1 MLFKVFGAVKEQVLE
16 VVEADGA
23 VEPARKPLLAR
34 GLRVARRIVFYFI
47 NKKDCSCTY
56 KYIHTYIYTSVDPCL
71 CVERGLQHKESSL
84 L

>member
-1 MLFKVFGAVKEQVLE
+1 VLLFKVFGAVKEQVLE

-56 KYIHTYIYTSVDPCL
+56 INIYIYIHLWIHA
-71 CVERGLQHKESSL
+71 CV
-84 L
+84 

>member
-56 KYIHTYIYTSVDPCL
+56 KYIHIYIYICGSMPVCR
-71 CVERGLQHKESSL
+71 ERSTTQGV
-84 L
+84 